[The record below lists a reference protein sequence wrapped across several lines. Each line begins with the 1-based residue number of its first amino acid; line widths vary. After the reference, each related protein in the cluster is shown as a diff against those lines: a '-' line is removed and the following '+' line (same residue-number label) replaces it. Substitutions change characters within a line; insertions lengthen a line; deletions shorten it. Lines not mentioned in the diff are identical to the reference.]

1 MCEKIA
7 RQASKIDLNVTD
19 KLTLLVLSVW
29 AVRETSECH
38 LSCEEIANYSG
49 QKVRTVIKNIAFLQ
63 SIGLVSVIKN
73 NDSNVFIV
81 RV

>member
-1 MCEKIA
+1 MCENIA
-7 RQASKIDLNVTD
+7 RRASKIDLNVTD

-29 AVRETSECH
+29 SDRETSECH
-38 LSCEEIANYSG
+38 LLCEEIANYSG

-63 SIGLVSVIKN
+63 SIGLVSVAKKN
-73 NDSNVFIV
+73 GINSFIV